1 ELTPDAAPYAILNPG
16 AGWGAKC
23 WPTERYGAVAHT
35 LSRNGMRVFVNVGPG
50 ESGLGAQVVQN
61 SGGIAKAVACSLR
74 QLIALTRG
82 PTLFSGGDTGP
93 MHLASAMQVPVV
105 GIFGPTDPQRNGPL
119 NSPNIVL
126 RHPESKR
133 DHTRRSEPEGGLLT
147 ITVEE
152 VIDAVSKLI

>member
-1 ELTPDAAPYAILNPG
+1 R
-16 AGWGAKC
+16 AK
-23 WPTERYGAVAHT
+23 
-35 LSRNGMRVFVNVGPG
+35 S
-50 ESGLGAQVVQN
+50 
-61 SGGIAKAVACSLR
+61 VACSLR

-82 PTLFSGGDTGP
+82 ATLFIGGDTGP

-133 DHTRRSEPEGGLLT
+133 DHTRRSEPAGGLLT
-147 ITVEE
+147 ITAEE
-152 VIDAVSKLI
+152 VIYAVPKLIAIGSKSR